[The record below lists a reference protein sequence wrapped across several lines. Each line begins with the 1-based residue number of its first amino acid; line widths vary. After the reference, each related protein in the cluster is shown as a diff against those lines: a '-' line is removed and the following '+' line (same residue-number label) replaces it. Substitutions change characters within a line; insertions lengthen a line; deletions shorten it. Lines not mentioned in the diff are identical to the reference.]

1 MIRLIIIVGIVLII
15 YSVDFSEWFMQED
28 EEAFLYSEGE
38 ENENEIVA
46 EEMPIKDE
54 QEENKVIEEKK
65 ELYQDTDDLDEFLN
79 IDSIVKDIKVDDK
92 VMYEETNDD
101 VDEFLDIDS
110 LVESLME

>member
-28 EEAFLYSEGE
+28 EEAFLYSEGD
-38 ENENEIVA
+38 ENEIVA
-46 EEMPIKDE
+46 EEMPIEDK
-54 QEENKVIEEKK
+54 QEENKVVEEEK

-79 IDSIVKDIKVDDK
+79 IDSIMEDIKVDDK
-92 VMYEETNDD
+92 VMYEEANDD